1 MRKGRTGIQFGKGA
15 RIAILDGASLFYRS
29 DLVVVCCNYGF
40 WSRSTWKARLHFLGA
55 YKKLEFDLCERLLST
70 NRFQK
75 QKFDLTILL
84 SSLVSSFFVE
94 CSSNFANFSFGL

>member
-1 MRKGRTGIQFGKGA
+1 MREI
-15 RIAILDGASLFYRS
+15 
-29 DLVVVCCNYGF
+29 
-40 WSRSTWKARLHFLGA
+40 KARLHFLGA

-75 QKFDLTILL
+75 QKVDLTILL

-94 CSSNFANFSFGL
+94 SHQTLSTSVLVCNFNLRAPISSPAS